1 MGERF
6 GTFGFNL
13 LCNIYGSFTET
24 NSQKNWV
31 EQINPIF
38 IYFTISGQEILELPP
53 NPSVYIYLTLKTV
66 LGSIIPLY
74 LWNAAFALTS
84 PLYMAVG
91 SSLTIPL
98 NFVADYFM
106 GNTVGWS
113 EAIGAVIV
121 SFGCLLMNITDLK

>member
-1 MGERF
+1 MI
-6 GTFGFNL
+6 T
-13 LCNIYGSFTET
+13 C
-24 NSQKNWV
+24 W
-31 EQINPIF
+31 PIF